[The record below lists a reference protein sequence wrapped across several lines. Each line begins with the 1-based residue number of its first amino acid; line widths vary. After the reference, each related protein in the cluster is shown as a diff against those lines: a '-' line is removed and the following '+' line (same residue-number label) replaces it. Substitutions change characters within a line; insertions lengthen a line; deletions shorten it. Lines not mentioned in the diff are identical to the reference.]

1 MTAAQGTIQ
10 WGGSNRLAGFAA
22 AAAAGLVVAVIGVAI
37 SARPVDVTASVAGP
51 AGASTLSAAQQSS
64 LYMQDLLQKA
74 QVRTI
79 APNPYLEEVFP
90 QGRIAPAKAPSLVME
105 DLLQKSH
112 PVAPA
117 LDLSKV
123 KGINLNDAS
132 IVVPL
137 VTPSDQANAYID
149 SLIARG
155 AAVQADAAAQD
166 LSKVTGIN
174 LNDATAVAP
183 LVTSSD
189 QANAYIKACSPG
201 LPRCRSPPPGRTCRR

>member
-1 MTAAQGTIQ
+1 
-10 WGGSNRLAGFAA
+10 
-22 AAAAGLVVAVIGVAI
+22 VAIIGVAI
-37 SARPVDVTASVAGP
+37 SARPVDVTASLAGP
-51 AGASTLSAAQQSS
+51 AGASTLSAAEQSS

-74 QVRTI
+74 QVRTTAPVK
-79 APNPYLEEVFP
+79 APNL
-90 QGRIAPAKAPSLVME
+90 IME

-137 VTPSDQANAYID
+137 VTSSDQANAYID

-183 LVTSSD
+183 LATAND
-189 QANAYIKACSPG
+189 QASAYMAFLLQRHADYVGQLKADAYTQYLLQRHADYVGQLKSGAPVG
-201 LPRCRSPPPGRTCRR
+201 LRFGGPDRN